1 VAAQTGAAVEPLSGW
16 ADEASGASISE
27 GQVWLSIIR
36 PARVAQPGGTAGSF
50 HGQDQDQEG
59 LVQRAVMELG
69 RSAEGVGHEALSVLQ
84 VFQDGRFQFHKRKGQ
99 GLMGRVCHRFRGG
112 LGGVGL

>member
-1 VAAQTGAAVEPLSGW
+1 MAAKTGAAVERLSGW

-59 LVQRAVMELG
+59 LIQVAVMELG
-69 RSAEGVGHEALSVLQ
+69 CPAEGVGDEAVSVLQ
-84 VFQDGRFQFHKRKGQ
+84 VFQDGGFQFHKRKGQ
-99 GLMGRVCHRFRGG
+99 GLMGRVCHRFKGG
-112 LGGVGL
+112 FGRVGL